1 LITNIIGGKKEN
13 SDSSES
19 AHKFITQKSSWQSA
33 CLSNVHASAGAGVQP
48 VATSDAF
55 CTKLYFFVMNLTYF
69 VNHQFDHWLFS
80 SHHIEY

>member
-13 SDSSES
+13 SDSIES
-19 AHKFITQKSSWQSA
+19 AHKFITQKKQLAIS
-33 CLSNVHASAGAGVQP
+33 LSKYVHASAGAGVQP